1 MKLQLLPSTFESGGA
16 ASKRQHLTTLVL
28 DDKVAFDAGSLA
40 MACSEEQKASIR
52 DVVISHAHLDHI
64 AGLPLFID
72 DLFATLT
79 GPIRIHATPEVIE
92 VLEEN
97 IFNWKI
103 YPRFSEL
110 ENEFGPVVDYVEFRP
125 GICFGVQNL
134 TVAPIEVEH
143 KVQSC
148 GFIISDPNVTI
159 AITGDTAP
167 TEGFWSRVNELASVR
182 AVLIECAFP
191 NELSEL
197 ASLSFHL
204 TPKDLERELGKLTRT
219 DCDIFVT
226 NIKPAYRDD
235 TVSQINGL
243 KIERLQVLEVG
254 RTYEW

>member
-28 DDKVAFDAGSLA
+28 DDTVAFDAGSLA
-40 MACSEEQKASIR
+40 MACSEVQKESIR

-79 GPIRIHATPEVIE
+79 EPVRIHATPDVIE

-110 ENEFGPVVDYVEFRP
+110 TNEFGPVVEYVEFSP
-125 GICFGVQNL
+125 GKCFNVRHL
-134 TVAPIEVEH
+134 KVVPVEVDH

-148 GFIISDPNVTI
+148 GFAVSDEKTTI
-159 AITGDTAP
+159 ALTGDTAP
-167 TEGFWSRVNELASVR
+167 TDAFWAQVNKLSSVR

-191 NELSEL
+191 NELDEL
-197 ASLSFHL
+197 ASLSFHM
-204 TPKDLERELGKLTRT
+204 TPNELGKELKKLERS
-219 DCDIFVT
+219 DCEIFVM
-226 NIKPAYRDD
+226 NIKPAYRDE

-243 KIERLQVLEVG
+243 NIERLRVLEVG
-254 RTYEW
+254 KTYEW